1 MVRTFRDWMWR
12 VHLMMSVKNVY
23 PFITVANLN
32 CRTLLLGIPFLLL
45 LFQVLLTLRERTQ
58 AINLPIHLVDL
69 PVLLPIRLPPLIMMC
84 LLKYF
89 KTPTSYSQFRRRF
102 RFVLQSLCYP
112 DSIGCQVFIL
122 HRRFRRPIPPV
133 SFLRLNICTHRVY
146 HEVSLRPRVFRI
158 RATHPYR
165 WLLACHPVYRLHLF
179 LLRMHHLSPLHH
191 HHTTPY
197 PPLPANLNAHAKHPN
212 PLPFLPS
219 FPVPTLNSTTGE
231 IPLVCIL
238 LLSHLDYRER
248 CDTIQRI
255 LSVQSDKRLPSVIQ
269 NAMVSWDF
277 DAGNTVLFLS
287 TDSTYTE
294 KYIRK
299 RLGKDYTIVTTNSF
313 YRGHTGRSNSVAVQR
328 ALIDL
333 HLLADSDALLIGMG
347 SGFGRVAKLMGRSP
361 RVIEYFVHHRFIE
374 GFDARKGH
382 FRRSLYVCLYV

>member
-1 MVRTFRDWMWR
+1 
-12 VHLMMSVKNVY
+12 MMSVKNVY

-112 DSIGCQVFIL
+112 DSIGYQVFIL

-231 IPLVCIL
+231 IPLITANDATRFKEFY
-238 LLSHLDYRER
+238 LSNQISVFRVSFKMQWYRGTSMLETQFSS
-248 CDTIQRI
+248 CPPTPHIQRSI
-255 LSVQSDKRLPSVIQ
+255 SE
-269 NAMVSWDF
+269 N
-277 DAGNTVLFLS
+277 G
-287 TDSTYTE
+287 
-294 KYIRK
+294 
-299 RLGKDYTIVTTNSF
+299 
-313 YRGHTGRSNSVAVQR
+313 
-328 ALIDL
+328 
-333 HLLADSDALLIGMG
+333 
-347 SGFGRVAKLMGRSP
+347 
-361 RVIEYFVHHRFIE
+361 
-374 GFDARKGH
+374 
-382 FRRSLYVCLYV
+382 

>member
-1 MVRTFRDWMWR
+1 
-12 VHLMMSVKNVY
+12 MMSVKNVY

-58 AINLPIHLVDL
+58 AINPPIHLVDR

-112 DSIGCQVFIL
+112 DSIGNQVFIL

-191 HHTTPY
+191 PHHTTPLHHPHHTTPLHHHHTTPLHHPHHTTPY
-197 PPLPANLNAHAKHPN
+197 PPLPANPNAHAKHPN

-219 FPVPTLNSTTGE
+219 FPVPTFNSTTGE

-248 CDTIQRI
+248 CNTIQRI
-255 LSVQSDKRLPSVIQ
+255 LSVQSDKQILQ
-269 NAMVSWDF
+269 NSI
-277 DAGNTVLFLS
+277 GGGLGH
-287 TDSTYTE
+287 
-294 KYIRK
+294 KYISIEHG
-299 RLGKDYTIVTTNSF
+299 LSY
-313 YRGHTGRSNSVAVQR
+313 
-328 ALIDL
+328 ALILGWQYKSMTLFILLSSLSSLRVLEVHSLL
-333 HLLADSDALLIGMG
+333 HPTVPNPVIECNQCG
-347 SGFGRVAKLMGRSP
+347 SIVAK
-361 RVIEYFVHHRFIE
+361 
-374 GFDARKGH
+374 
-382 FRRSLYVCLYV
+382 

>member
-1 MVRTFRDWMWR
+1 MSRVVAVMVRTFRDWMWR

-112 DSIGCQVFIL
+112 DSIGYQVFIL

-191 HHTTPY
+191 PHHTTPY

-255 LSVQSDKRLPSVIQ
+255 LSVQSDKQILQNSIGGGLGHKYISIEHGLSYALILGWQYKSMTLFILLSILSSFGVLEVHSLLHPTVPNSVIERNQ
-269 NAMVSWDF
+269 C
-277 DAGNTVLFLS
+277 
-287 TDSTYTE
+287 
-294 KYIRK
+294 
-299 RLGKDYTIVTTNSF
+299 
-313 YRGHTGRSNSVAVQR
+313 
-328 ALIDL
+328 
-333 HLLADSDALLIGMG
+333 G
-347 SGFGRVAKLMGRSP
+347 SIVAK
-361 RVIEYFVHHRFIE
+361 
-374 GFDARKGH
+374 
-382 FRRSLYVCLYV
+382 